1 MCNVTHL
8 IGSEPLPFQIFHCSL
23 GFIGVMKVGD
33 YGGGQNS
40 PPATLVSGTGA
51 RPGTQSPCFG
61 RCFFGRP
68 GDSVFVVDGDG
79 FQILRFKDLTAVVA
93 ADVIDSVP
101 SGQDFRFI
109 VSAGAFHT
117 RTNLF

>member
-1 MCNVTHL
+1 MVVVKTV
-8 IGSEPLPFQIFHCSL
+8 LPRPW
-23 GFIGVMKVGD
+23 
-33 YGGGQNS
+33 S
-40 PPATLVSGTGA
+40 PVRELDPALNRRVSA
-51 RPGTQSPCFG
+51 DVFSACL
-61 RCFFGRP
+61 